1 MSSPLT
7 PLLTTALPS
16 SGEGDGGEENSV
28 AQSDLHYCVLSTSQE
43 RKENMSEQKVRTEE
57 FQVSGD
63 ALVAKIKELLHE
75 GNIRRLIIK
84 NEEGRILIDIPLT
97 IGVVGVLVAPQL
109 AAIGAI
115 AALITHGSIVVEKVE
130 G

>member
-1 MSSPLT
+1 
-7 PLLTTALPS
+7 
-16 SGEGDGGEENSV
+16 
-28 AQSDLHYCVLSTSQE
+28 
-43 RKENMSEQKVRTEE
+43 MSEEKVRTEE

-63 ALVAKIKELLHE
+63 MLVAKIKELLHE

-130 G
+130 E

>member
-1 MSSPLT
+1 
-7 PLLTTALPS
+7 
-16 SGEGDGGEENSV
+16 
-28 AQSDLHYCVLSTSQE
+28 
-43 RKENMSEQKVRTEE
+43 MSEEKVRTEE
-57 FQVSGD
+57 FEVSGD
-63 ALVAKIKELLHE
+63 MLVAKIKELLHE